1 MAGHVITG
9 TVVRAF
15 DLAPMANETVRFITQ
30 AGNLR
35 DAANRTVLAAGQVD
49 WTRTINDF
57 TGTRWECW
65 EQHINGKVPISWGD
79 FRDNALV
86 YNPHLADDERVFQAE
101 KSYLAPEV
109 SPPQEIAWSRSLT
122 GFAGSRWDCW
132 EAHINGKVP
141 ITWEEFRDNAL
152 VHNPHLAEDGRLF
165 KPEKSYL
172 VPDVTSTVRASIET
186 KTDANGKFR
195 FENIAA
201 GAGGL
206 LEVSAAGT
214 TPVRVPVVVNADIH
228 QPITVKGGGSGVR
241 SALPQYGSL
250 HPKVRAII
258 DQALGMLGDE
268 RSVYDTLPA
277 NLQKMCYG
285 AQFVNDPNNQYYK
298 DIVCADLVSIALAA
312 AGFNLGWNSGA
323 NPHMA
328 QHYAPGPAE
337 LLEISDPND
346 WQPGD
351 VQVYGNHGA
360 ARAGH
365 VTIYVGPFQ
374 GTDRAGKTYALSAN
388 NDIVEASM
396 NFDLASGQRWGLGN
410 IAATR
415 KQCME
420 RKRGYQWVK
429 RVRLQQVADLL

>member
-1 MAGHVITG
+1 MAGHAITG

-165 KPEKSYL
+165 KPE
-172 VPDVTSTVRASIET
+172 
-186 KTDANGKFR
+186 
-195 FENIAA
+195 
-201 GAGGL
+201 
-206 LEVSAAGT
+206 
-214 TPVRVPVVVNADIH
+214 
-228 QPITVKGGGSGVR
+228 
-241 SALPQYGSL
+241 
-250 HPKVRAII
+250 
-258 DQALGMLGDE
+258 
-268 RSVYDTLPA
+268 
-277 NLQKMCYG
+277 
-285 AQFVNDPNNQYYK
+285 
-298 DIVCADLVSIALAA
+298 
-312 AGFNLGWNSGA
+312 
-323 NPHMA
+323 
-328 QHYAPGPAE
+328 
-337 LLEISDPND
+337 
-346 WQPGD
+346 
-351 VQVYGNHGA
+351 
-360 ARAGH
+360 
-365 VTIYVGPFQ
+365 
-374 GTDRAGKTYALSAN
+374 
-388 NDIVEASM
+388 
-396 NFDLASGQRWGLGN
+396 
-410 IAATR
+410 
-415 KQCME
+415 
-420 RKRGYQWVK
+420 
-429 RVRLQQVADLL
+429 